1 MNIKN
6 EIKSIT
12 KKLDLSKKE
21 FTCLLSELQQIK
33 CIHNKCKD

>member
-12 KKLDLSKKE
+12 KELDLSKKE
-21 FTCLLSELQQIK
+21 FISLLCELKQIE
-33 CIHNKCKD
+33 CIHNKCK